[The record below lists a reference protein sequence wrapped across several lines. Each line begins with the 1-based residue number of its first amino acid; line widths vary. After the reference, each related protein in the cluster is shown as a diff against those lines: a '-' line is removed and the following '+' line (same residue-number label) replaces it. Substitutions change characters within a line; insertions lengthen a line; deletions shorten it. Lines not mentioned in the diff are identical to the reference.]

1 MLIFEQRIENIEI
14 DANVQFFRYLIYI
27 MIVQMYLFFVS
38 YNTCFFKYCNSLFS
52 AEFSWK
58 VIIHV
63 SVFILRSQDTKDF
76 IHSFVDQFSCIQI
89 SEK

>member
-27 MIVQMYLFFVS
+27 MIVEMYLFFVS

-63 SVFILRSQDTKDF
+63 SVILS
-76 IHSFVDQFSCIQI
+76 
-89 SEK
+89 

>member
-1 MLIFEQRIENIEI
+1 
-14 DANVQFFRYLIYI
+14 

-38 YNTCFFKYCNSLFS
+38 YKTCFFKYCNSLFS

-63 SVFILRSQDTKDF
+63 SVFILKSQDTIEDTISLNEDF